1 MVTLFG
7 FRGIFCILQRE
18 RLDIRMKPGRR
29 QLLGIFL
36 TSMGALALEIV
47 LTRIFSVTLWYHF
60 AFLAV
65 SLALMGSATA
75 GVVLYFFPRLAT
87 PERASRA
94 IGWAA
99 LALAVV
105 IPATFVL
112 YLQLPFE
119 VLLDTSQGFTVQ
131 KLWWLLFIY
140 VDLSIPFFLS
150 GFVISLALST
160 WARQA
165 GQLYWADLVGAAVGC
180 LFSIMI
186 LETFGGTGAMIAIG
200 GVMALAGAAFTLG
213 APLSPLKRRWS
224 TLLPLLILGVLA
236 VFLVGVT
243 RGGWLPI
250 TSSKSGGEEAPRV
263 YERWNAHSRV
273 SVYEPVE
280 YPFFWSVD
288 SALWDQTIAQGGTF
302 RHALLLIDAVAG
314 TPIQGY
320 DGALNQVEFLRYD
333 LTSFV
338 YHAIER
344 PTTLVIGPGGGRDV
358 LAALASG
365 APHVTAVEVNPAI
378 IEAVRGPFAEFS
390 GGLYDLPEVTVEV
403 ADARGFIARSPERY
417 DVIQASL
424 IDTWAAG
431 GSGAFAL
438 SENSLYTQEAFQTYF
453 EHLTDRGIMSVSR
466 WYQPERP
473 AETMRLVSTAM
484 AGWQRAG
491 VADPRQH
498 VVVVARLTS
507 GAATEGLATAL
518 FKRTPFTPEEVQVLK
533 ARAAELGGTLLYGS
547 GQPAFEAVGEFILNS
562 DWKAFTATYPLD
574 ISPATDDRPFFFN
587 LVRLG
592 DLLDPALG
600 RSWVY
605 RVSMEAIY
613 ILGAVIAVTTVL
625 SVIAVLA
632 PLGISARRNRQLAR
646 PSARLLG
653 YFALLGVGFMTVEI
667 PIIQKLTVYLGRPVY
682 SLAIV
687 LFTILLFSS
696 LGSLWSGRWTTE
708 KLKRNLQWV
717 FPAIAVMALLHA
729 GTALWPLPQTMG
741 LSFGLRL
748 VVTMVLLAPLAL
760 LMGIPFPSG
769 VRWVGRHHPGVIP
782 WLWGINGVMSVLG
795 SALATALAIHFGF
808 RITLLIAAGFYALA
822 GVFIRGE
829 MGRQP
834 SEE

>member
-1 MVTLFG
+1 MRF
-7 FRGIFCILQRE
+7 
-18 RLDIRMKPGRR
+18 GRR

-36 TSMGALALEIV
+36 ISMGALALEIV

-75 GVVLYFFPRLAT
+75 GVALYFFPQLAT
-87 PERASRA
+87 PERASRTL
-94 IGWAA
+94 GWAA
-99 LALAVV
+99 LALALL
-105 IPATFVL
+105 IPLTFAL
-112 YLQLPFE
+112 YLKIPFD
-119 VLLDTSQGFTVQ
+119 VLLDTSQGFTAQ
-131 KLWWLLFIY
+131 KLLWLVFIY

-160 WARQA
+160 WAKQA
-165 GQLYWADLVGAAVGC
+165 GQLYWADLVGAAAGC
-180 LFSIMI
+180 LFSIVA
-186 LETFGGTGAMIAIG
+186 LETFGGTGAVLAVAGII
-200 GVMALAGAAFTLG
+200 ALAAVVFTWGL
-213 APLSPLKRRWS
+213 ALPPLKRYLSAALPWVALVAIVV
-224 TLLPLLILGVLA
+224 LLAGVMQK
-236 VFLVGVT
+236 
-243 RGGWLPI
+243 GWLPI
-250 TSSKSGGEEAPRV
+250 TSNKSGGEEAPRV
-263 YERWNAHSRV
+263 YEKWNAHSRV

-288 SALWDQTIAQGGTF
+288 SALWDKTIAQGGTF

-338 YHAIER
+338 YHAIEA
-344 PTTLVIGPGGGRDV
+344 PSTLVIGPGGGRDV

-378 IEAVRGPFAEFS
+378 VEAVRGPFAEFS
-390 GGLYDLPEVTVEV
+390 GGLYDLPAVTIEV
-403 ADARGFIARSPERY
+403 ADARGYIARSTERY

-438 SENSLYTQEAFQTYF
+438 SENSLYTREAFRTYY

-484 AGWQRAG
+484 AGWRAAG
-491 VADPRQH
+491 VTDPRQH
-498 VVVVARLTS
+498 VVVIARLTS

-518 FKRTPFTPEEVQVLK
+518 FKRTPFTPEEVLMLK
-533 ARAAELGGTLLYGS
+533 ARATELGGTLLYGP
-547 GQPAFEAVGEFILNS
+547 GQPAFEPVGEFILNP
-562 DWKAFTATYPLD
+562 DWEAFMATYPLD

-592 DLLDPALG
+592 DLFDAALS

-613 ILGAVIAVTTVL
+613 ILGAVIAVTTAL
-625 SVIAVLA
+625 SVLVVLV
-632 PLGISARRNRQLAR
+632 PLSFGARKNRQLAR

-653 YFALLGVGFMTVEI
+653 YFALLGVSFMVVEI

-696 LGSLWSGRWTTE
+696 FGSLWSSRWSE
-708 KLKRNLQWV
+708 KQTQRNLRWV
-717 FPAIAVMALLHA
+717 FPVIALLAVLHA

-748 VVTMVLLAPLAL
+748 VITMVLLAPLAL

-769 VRWVGRHHPGVIP
+769 VRWAGAHRSGVIP

-795 SALATALAIHFGF
+795 SALATALAIHLGF
-808 RITLLIAAGFYALA
+808 RVTLLIAAGLYALA
-822 GVFIRGE
+822 GVLIRGE
-829 MGRQP
+829 MGVQQ
-834 SEE
+834 SQG